1 MKGSLIIS
9 SAETTYDATGG
20 SVDTITETEVTVRR
34 GDPLAQSFTTD
45 ETGAFLSS
53 VDLFF
58 ASTDPSQKVRVQ
70 VRTVELGLPTRIL
83 AAPHAEAEIT
93 GSSIVTST
101 DATVATKVRFPSP
114 DSLLPDQ
121 EYSIV
126 VLAPQSNLF
135 ELWIARMGERTVNT
149 TTLPD
154 AESVLVT
161 KQYIGG
167 SLYKSQN
174 GTIWTPSQFED
185 MKFKLYKCNFTSS
198 SGTAFFYN
206 PKQDINN
213 QSSILPADPIK
224 TLPRKLKVE
233 ISNTTVM
240 NSILIPGAKVSDE
253 TTSTAISGIVEKA
266 GGTAN
271 AMTKLSLIHI

>member
-20 SVDTITETEVTVRR
+20 SVDTITQTEVTVRR

-101 DATVATKVRFPSP
+101 DATIATKVTFPSP
-114 DSLLPDQ
+114 VHLLPDQ
-121 EYSIV
+121 EYAIV

-135 ELWIARMGERTVNT
+135 ELWIARMGER
-149 TTLPD
+149 
-154 AESVLVT
+154 
-161 KQYIGG
+161 
-167 SLYKSQN
+167 
-174 GTIWTPSQFED
+174 
-185 MKFKLYKCNFTSS
+185 
-198 SGTAFFYN
+198 
-206 PKQDINN
+206 
-213 QSSILPADPIK
+213 
-224 TLPRKLKVE
+224 
-233 ISNTTVM
+233 
-240 NSILIPGAKVSDE
+240 
-253 TTSTAISGIVEKA
+253 
-266 GGTAN
+266 
-271 AMTKLSLIHI
+271 LSLIHI